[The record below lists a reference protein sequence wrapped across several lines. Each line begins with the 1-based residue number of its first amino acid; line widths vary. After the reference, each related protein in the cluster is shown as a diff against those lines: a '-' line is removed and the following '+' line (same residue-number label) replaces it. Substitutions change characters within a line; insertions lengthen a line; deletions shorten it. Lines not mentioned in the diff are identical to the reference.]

1 MMSVKIEIDDLI
13 YTKQTLKNSRKIS
26 QYPASL
32 ESGTVNVDILAQ
44 LNFSASS
51 IKRHFAWLNFRKHT
65 T

>member
-13 YTKQTLKNSRKIS
+13 YAKQTLKNSRQIS

-44 LNFSASS
+44 FNFSASG
-51 IKRHFAWLNFRKHT
+51 IKRDISMAKFTAHT